1 MSTYEEIENAA
12 MALPPEAREMLAE
25 HLMASLDAFDQE
37 EIDPLFLEEL
47 ERRSKEMDDG
57 IVTPIPG
64 EEVMARLRSRYKPK

>member
-1 MSTYEEIENAA
+1 MNSYEEIENAA
-12 MALPPEAREMLAE
+12 LSLPPEAREMLAN

-37 EIDPLFLEEL
+37 EIDPLFLEEI

-64 EEVMARLRSRYKPK
+64 EEVMARLRSRYKRK